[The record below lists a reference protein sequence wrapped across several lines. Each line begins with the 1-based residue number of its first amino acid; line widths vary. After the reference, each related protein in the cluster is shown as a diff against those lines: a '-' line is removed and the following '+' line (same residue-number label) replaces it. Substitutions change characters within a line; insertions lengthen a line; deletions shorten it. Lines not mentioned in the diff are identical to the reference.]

1 MLDNFLNSK
10 FNRFPLLGISL
21 AEVEDVCVIG
31 EVVEDLA
38 DRKVVQVRN
47 SLLYIHDNPDFKI
60 ISETGSCCNISF
72 VIVLFIVL
80 PNFTQN

>member
-31 EVVEDLA
+31 KVVEDLA

-47 SLLYIHDNPDFKI
+47 PP
-60 ISETGSCCNISF
+60 T
-72 VIVLFIVL
+72 
-80 PNFTQN
+80 